1 MRQRFIS
8 GLVLLVMLAATG
20 WIEKPAAALTPG
32 DPQQAVSASSQSST
46 TVTPTPVAARKPWYL
61 NRTMKY
67 VGGGAGGGALV
78 GALVGGGKGA
88 AIGAISGGAA
98 GYIYDRKTRNKKK

>member
-1 MRQRFIS
+1 MKRRMNI
-8 GLVLLVMLAATG
+8 LALLALLAVAG
-20 WIEKPAAALTPG
+20 WIEKPAIASYPA
-32 DPQQAVSASSQSST
+32 DSQQAVTASSQSST
-46 TVTPTPVAARKPWYL
+46 TVTPTPVAAKKPWYL
-61 NRTMKY
+61 NRTTKY

-98 GYIYDRKTRNKKK
+98 GYIYDRKTRNKRR